1 MRSEEAGR
9 QQVHHTLEGLEI
21 AIANIEEAQKTLRME
36 IRDVKWRIKEL
47 KAEGKKS

>member
-1 MRSEEAGR
+1 MSTKIK
-9 QQVHHTLEGLEI
+9 QLEVD
-21 AIANIEEAQKTLRME
+21 IANLEEAQKTLRME